1 MCFVCFASIKSLSA
15 DTQQD
20 LICGHIHLPFL
31 YLMIRTN
38 LVNWR
43 SHFNLSATIDIHR
56 RWILIVVLLLAVSCK
71 DRRYAGNIQIKTT
84 RSTFRCFFFFWSEP
98 VVNLH
103 QIFNSIP
110 GCGSSVCS
118 NTAEALARGGMG
130 VQTDHSTM
138 LKSSLLWDILLQFL
152 WSARQARSHGGR
164 SSHELVASSFLG
176 FEK

>member
-43 SHFNLSATIDIHR
+43 SHFNLPATIDIHR

-152 WSARQARSHGGR
+152 WSARQAHSHGGR